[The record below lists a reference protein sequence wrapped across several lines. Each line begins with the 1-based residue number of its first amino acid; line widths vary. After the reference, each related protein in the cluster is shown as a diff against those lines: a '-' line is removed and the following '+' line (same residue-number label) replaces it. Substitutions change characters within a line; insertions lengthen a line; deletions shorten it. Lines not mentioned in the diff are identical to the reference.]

1 MSDENPMGQVIQ
13 IDEARIRDHLGEMV
27 RGTVEE
33 TLNALLDAEA
43 DQLCGAGRYERSQA
57 RQDTRAGSYERTLQ
71 TSAGE
76 VDLKIPKLRRQTFET
91 AIIERYRRRES
102 SVEEALIEMYL
113 AGISVR
119 RVEDITEALWGT
131 RVSPSTVSNLN
142 KKIYAKI
149 EAWRNR
155 RIEGEHPYLYLDG
168 IVMKRTWA
176 GEVRNVSL
184 LVASA
189 VNSEGFR
196 EILGICEG
204 AKEDKSGWSAFL
216 RHLVDR
222 GLKGVQLIISDACR
236 GLMESAAEYLPDARW
251 QRCTVHFYRNV
262 FSHVPA
268 TRVREVSH
276 MLKAIHAQESRE
288 AADHKA
294 QAIVEDLR
302 AARMNTAA
310 DLVERSVHETLTYYA
325 FPDIHWQKIRTNNPL
340 ERIMKEIR
348 RIGDAP
354 ASEHAAALSAAG
366 SANRSRGLIKCAKE
380 LDVTVVRL
388 LISRYSFANFWV
400 EQRESNRRNA
410 KSIRDRVAFLC
421 RNNEQ
426 QSFCAI
432 HRPLK
437 TAVAAISRTANRIAS
452 IFTSARCPL
461 YGFGR
466 LLTAASTAK
475 KPRQTELPGFP
486 ISRLDQTIRA
496 GSPCA
501 YGR

>member
-1 MSDENPMGQVIQ
+1 MSDEKPMGQVIQ
-13 IDEARIRDHLGEMV
+13 IDEARIRDHLGELV

-33 TLNALLDAEA
+33 TLNAMLDAEA

-76 VDLKIPKLRRQTFET
+76 VNLKVPKLRRQTFET
-91 AIIERYRRRES
+91 AIIDRYRRRES

-204 AKEDKSGWSAFL
+204 AKEDKSGWSSIPAPPGRSRPQWRATHHL
-216 RHLVDR
+216 RCLPR
-222 GLKGVQLIISDACR
+222 SDGKR
-236 GLMESAAEYLPDARW
+236 RRVSAR
-251 QRCTVHFYRNV
+251 
-262 FSHVPA
+262 
-268 TRVREVSH
+268 
-276 MLKAIHAQESRE
+276 
-288 AADHKA
+288 
-294 QAIVEDLR
+294 
-302 AARMNTAA
+302 
-310 DLVERSVHETLTYYA
+310 RSVAALHGSFL
-325 FPDIHWQKIRTNNPL
+325 
-340 ERIMKEIR
+340 
-348 RIGDAP
+348 
-354 ASEHAAALSAAG
+354 SEHL
-366 SANRSRGLIKCAKE
+366 
-380 LDVTVVRL
+380 
-388 LISRYSFANFWV
+388 
-400 EQRESNRRNA
+400 Q
-410 KSIRDRVAFLC
+410 
-421 RNNEQ
+421 
-426 QSFCAI
+426 
-432 HRPLK
+432 
-437 TAVAAISRTANRIAS
+437 
-452 IFTSARCPL
+452 
-461 YGFGR
+461 
-466 LLTAASTAK
+466 
-475 KPRQTELPGFP
+475 
-486 ISRLDQTIRA
+486 
-496 GSPCA
+496 PCA
-501 YGR
+501 GHQGPRS